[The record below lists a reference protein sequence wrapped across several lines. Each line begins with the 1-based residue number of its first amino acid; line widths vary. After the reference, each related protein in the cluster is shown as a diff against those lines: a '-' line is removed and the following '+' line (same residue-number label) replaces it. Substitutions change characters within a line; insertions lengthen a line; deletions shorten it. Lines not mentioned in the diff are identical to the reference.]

1 MITLDSSNLQKI
13 ANEHGLNEQELMSLN
28 SQIGGWIEN
37 FKKREQG
44 FYQVIDH
51 MDELV
56 RIKEFANKVHGRY
69 RDIVVFGIGGSSL
82 GTICLQQSL
91 KHLFENEKHINETPK
106 LHVLDNIDPALM
118 REILDVISLPE
129 TLFIVVT
136 KSGSTPETLAQYC
149 YFRSLT
155 DKLHLSPQE
164 HFVFITDP
172 VKGLLRD
179 IAIKEQITCFDVPP
193 NVGGRFSVLT
203 AVGLLPAALIGI
215 DIEKLIQGARN
226 MRDQFLNID
235 PGKNLPFQLAVIQ
248 YLLAKKGKTI
258 HVLMPYAQKLIR
270 LADWYRQLLAESIGK
285 TLNDKGEIV
294 NVGITPVNALG
305 ATDQH
310 SQTQLYNEGPFDKLV
325 IFIKVEDMGE
335 DVAIP
340 ENVESEATEFLKGV
354 SFTKLL
360 HTELEGTARAF
371 TENNRPNI
379 TLEIHYINEDYIG
392 QLFLLFEGATAF
404 LGEMYG
410 INAFNQP
417 GVERSKIITKE
428 LILAHRTA

>member
-1 MITLDSSNLQKI
+1 MITLDPSNLQKI
-13 ANEHGLNEQELMSLN
+13 GKGHGLSEQELTSLN
-28 SQIGGWIEN
+28 SHIGGWIEN

-56 RIKEFANKVHGRY
+56 RIKDFANKVHGKY
-69 RDIVVFGIGGSSL
+69 RDIVVLGIGGSSL

-91 KHLFENEKHINETPK
+91 KHLFENEKHVNGVPK

-118 REILDVISLPE
+118 REIQDVISLPE
-129 TLFIVVT
+129 TLFVVVT

-149 YFRSLT
+149 YFRALT
-155 DKLHLSPQE
+155 DALHLSAKD

-179 IAIKEQITCFDVPP
+179 IAVKEQIPCFDVPP

-215 DIEKLIQGARN
+215 DIEKLIQGART
-226 MRDQFLNID
+226 MRDQFLNPD

-248 YLLAKKGKTI
+248 YLMAQKGKTI

-285 TLNDKGEIV
+285 TLNDKGETV

-310 SQTQLYNEGPFDKLV
+310 SQTQLYNEGPFDKLI

-335 DVAIP
+335 DLMIP
-340 ENVESEATEFLKGV
+340 QNVTSDATEFLKDV
-354 SFTKLL
+354 TFTKLL

-371 TENNRPNI
+371 TETDRANI

-410 INAFNQP
+410 INAFDQP

-428 LILAHRTA
+428 LILAHRI